1 MPIRRTSPNQG
12 HPRLTPGR
20 KRLLDTVKM
29 IAYRAETA
37 MAAILREVLSRA
49 NDARSLLRDLFTR
62 TADILPDEGSGTI
75 GVRVHASSNP
85 RHDRAITHLLE
96 QLTAA
101 EQTYP
106 GTKLKLTYTV
116 AGVAPNQNSGSTL
129 LPGDQEI

>member
-1 MPIRRTSPNQG
+1 
-12 HPRLTPGR
+12 
-20 KRLLDTVKM
+20 
-29 IAYRAETA
+29 
-37 MAAILREVLSRA
+37 MAGTLREVLSRA

-62 TADILPDEGSGTI
+62 TADILPDEVSGTI

-116 AGVAPNQNSGSTL
+116 AGVAQTRIR
-129 LPGDQEI
+129 DQRFFPEIKKSELQDLVCLSIGEFESRGRRVCTP